1 MTVGNASADQNAD
14 AKIRYLNG
22 YTAQGVTQLDIN
34 CGNNGKVTAFQLI
47 STTATGVKPFV
58 VTSTTKV
65 DNLNADLLDG
75 MNTSSTNQSSAS
87 IVSRDGSGNFKANEI
102 TAKAFKGG
110 TFNGANCNFSNVTAS
125 SFSGPLTG
133 NVTGTA
139 SNATKA
145 QDVDLGKGV
154 LYNSGNTDTKVDGSK
169 FYYESNTLYAP
180 LFQGSLKGNG
190 SQVTN
195 INADNITSGSLP
207 ASLIDNLDASKIT
220 SGTLDKARIPTLNQD
235 TTGTADNAKNIR
247 VDGGGL
253 SGSENYI
260 LMQNGTGSN
269 HYTRARVDGSLK
281 WNNSSNTL
289 MAAGDIIAF
298 SSDDRLK
305 SNKKTIENA
314 LEKVRSLSGFT
325 FNFNETAEEIGH
337 PMAPRHAGV
346 SAQEVQKVL
355 PEAVKPAP
363 ADEKYLTVQYEKLV
377 PLLIE
382 AIKEQSDQIDALKQE
397 IEKLK

>member
-1 MTVGNASADQNAD
+1 M
-14 AKIRYLNG
+14 L
-22 YTAQGVTQLDIN
+22 
-34 CGNNGKVTAFQLI
+34 
-47 STTATGVKPFV
+47 
-58 VTSTTKV
+58 
-65 DNLNADLLDG
+65 
-75 MNTSSTNQSSAS
+75 
-87 IVSRDGSGNFKANEI
+87 
-102 TAKAFKGG
+102 
-110 TFNGANCNFSNVTAS
+110 
-125 SFSGPLTG
+125 
-133 NVTGTA
+133 
-139 SNATKA
+139 
-145 QDVDLGKGV
+145 
-154 LYNSGNTDTKVDGSK
+154 
-169 FYYESNTLYAP
+169 P
-180 LFQGSLKGNG
+180 LFQGNHKGNG
-190 SQVTN
+190 SQLTN
-195 INADNITSGSLP
+195 LNADNITTGSLP

-220 SGTLDKARIPTLNQD
+220 TGTLNAARIPTLNQN
-235 TTGTADNAKNIR
+235 TTGTANKANDIR

-253 SGSENYI
+253 SGSNNYI

-269 HYTRARVDGSLK
+269 HHTRARVDGSLK

-363 ADEKYLTVQYEKLV
+363 ADDKYLTVQYEKLV

-382 AIKEQSDQIDALKQE
+382 AIKEQSEQIDSLKQE